1 MEPQALPKGVNPD
14 SVVLVDG
21 VYYEVCVGAGCKKNT
36 KVRFDCPVGERRF
49 RSTLRRLLSQNLPQ
63 SIRACRPLGGFFIYQ
78 KNRFKRFFEGGGW
91 CWI

>member
-36 KVRFDCPVGERRF
+36 KVRFDCPVGERRYWVDGSGQLCADCY
-49 RSTLRRLLSQNLPQ
+49 RKTYPRV
-63 SIRACRPLGGFFIYQ
+63 
-78 KNRFKRFFEGGGW
+78 
-91 CWI
+91 